1 MANNQISLYKKI
13 DNELLKRAE
22 FEMFDL
28 RITYKHLTETKE
40 IDLSKIENEV
50 VYINELDSYWDP
62 TNHNLNINF
71 YYQIPNKEVFF
82 GRNSITNDHNKIG
95 LAAKIYSKGS
105 NFQKVHKI
113 IEFSKYDYPILSKEY
128 NIEFNQS
135 TLRDSLNIELFF
147 YLAEVNETQFGQA
160 KEVGM
165 ILNEVPVYLLSIFV
179 DGDGALFP
187 ITEFSDPKGPF
198 WKLEKSWVSPEEDT
212 FDSSN
217 IRLAINIEHELFE
230 QVNSGRLKTSQKLM
244 NDIITQA
251 MSMIIQDVLI
261 VQNANLSEAED
272 SVENSILRIVK
283 YWVETFDIE
292 TDSIFSITNSLN
304 RNIEQAMRGVDK

>member
-1 MANNQISLYKKI
+1 MAKNQISLYKKI
-13 DNELLKRAE
+13 DYELLELAK
-22 FEMFDL
+22 FEMSDL
-28 RITYKHLTETKE
+28 RITYDHLMESKE
-40 IDLSKIENEV
+40 IDLSNIENET

-62 TNHNLNINF
+62 TNHNLNVNF
-71 YYQIPNKEVFF
+71 HYQIPNKEAFF
-82 GRNSITNDHNKIG
+82 GSNSITNELNKIG
-95 LAAKIYSKGS
+95 LAAKVYSKGS
-105 NFQKVHKI
+105 NFQKVYKI
-113 IEFSKYDYPILSKEY
+113 IEFSKYDQPILNKDY
-128 NIEFNQS
+128 TIVFDKA

-147 YLAEVNETQFGQA
+147 YLAEVNETQLGHA
-160 KEVGM
+160 REVGM
-165 ILNEVPVYLLSIFV
+165 ILNEESVYLLSIFV
-179 DGDGALFP
+179 DGDGSLFP
-187 ITEFSDPKGPF
+187 ITEFSEPKGPF

-217 IRLAINIEHELFE
+217 VRLAINIDHELFE
-230 QVNSGRLKTSQKLM
+230 QVNSARLKTSQKLM

-251 MSMIIQDVLI
+251 MSMIIQEVLI